1 MSDDT
6 LSIPQLKTEEEA
18 IFDTQ
23 LRPQSLHEYI
33 GQENIKDI
41 LSIALAAAKGR
52 SEPLEHVLLSGP
64 PGLGK
69 TTLAH
74 ILAREMGTNIRVTSG
89 PALERAG
96 DLAAI
101 LTNLAS
107 GDILFIDEIHR
118 ISKTITESLYPA
130 MEDFA
135 LDIILGK
142 GPGARTIR
150 LDLPK
155 FTLIGATTKTSLLSA
170 PLRDRFGNLF
180 HLEFYNH
187 DDMLKIINRSAR
199 ILGVSVAEAAALLMA
214 SRSRATPRIANRIL
228 KRMRD
233 YAQVKGDGA
242 ITHELA
248 SDALTAL
255 GIDEKGLDHM
265 DRRILTAIIEKF
277 SGGPVGLN
285 TLAASLGEEMDTIED
300 VYEPY
305 LMQQGLLSRTPRG
318 RTATDAAYTHLDI
331 GKPLSAQ
338 GTML

>member
-1 MSDDT
+1 MENKT
-6 LSIPQLKTEEEA
+6 TTPQVNDSEEVL
-18 IFDTQ
+18 FDTQ

-89 PALERAG
+89 PAMERAG

-101 LTNLAS
+101 LTNLAP

-150 LDLPK
+150 LDIPK

-187 DDMLKIINRSAR
+187 EDMLKIINRSAR

-242 ITHELA
+242 ITPELA
-248 SDALTAL
+248 NDALTAL

-285 TLAASLGEEMDTIED
+285 ALAASLGEEMDTIED

-318 RTATDAAYTHLDI
+318 RTATDASYNHLGI
-331 GKPLSAQ
+331 ANPLSAQ
-338 GTML
+338 GKIL

>member
-1 MSDDT
+1 MENKT
-6 LSIPQLKTEEEA
+6 TEPQVHDSEEVL
-18 IFDTQ
+18 FDTQ

-101 LTNLAS
+101 LTNLAP

-170 PLRDRFGNLF
+170 HLRDRFGNLF

-233 YAQVKGDGA
+233 YAQVKGDGS

-248 SDALTAL
+248 GKALTAL

-318 RTATDAAYTHLDI
+318 RTATDAGYNHLGI
-331 GKPLSAQ
+331 AKPFSAQ
-338 GTML
+338 GRIL

>member
-1 MSDDT
+1 MEQRTTASQVND
-6 LSIPQLKTEEEA
+6 SEEVL
-18 IFDTQ
+18 FDTQ
-23 LRPQSLHEYI
+23 LRPQSLNEYI
-33 GQENIKDI
+33 GQDNIKDI

-74 ILAREMGTNIRVTSG
+74 ILAREMETNIRVTSG

-101 LTNLAS
+101 LTNLAP

-233 YAQVKGDGA
+233 YAQVKGDGS

-248 SDALTAL
+248 GKALTAL

-318 RTATDAAYTHLDI
+318 RTATDAAYVHLSI
-331 GKPLSAQ
+331 PNPLSAQ
-338 GTML
+338 GKIL